1 MILRRIIRCS
11 LRARFTCAIH
21 TRACTSLYAYSSS
34 STAVLELVTR
44 HYAYMV
50 SGEYCKFSAFS
61 TMVSRLALDHLTI
74 NYLNNNDFSPLL
86 ISTRLHVKA
95 LGPNLPRAPP

>member
-1 MILRRIIRCS
+1 MILNRIIRCS
-11 LRARFTCAIH
+11 LRARFI
-21 TRACTSLYAYSSS
+21 RAHVLLC
-34 STAVLELVTR
+34 TAVLELVTR

>member
-1 MILRRIIRCS
+1 MF
-11 LRARFTCAIH
+11 FTCAIQ
-21 TRACTSLYAYSSS
+21 RAHVLLC
-34 STAVLELVTR
+34 TAVLELVTR

-74 NYLNNNDFSPLL
+74 NYLNNRLFTAANIYKTSRK
-86 ISTRLHVKA
+86 ST
-95 LGPNLPRAPP
+95 GS